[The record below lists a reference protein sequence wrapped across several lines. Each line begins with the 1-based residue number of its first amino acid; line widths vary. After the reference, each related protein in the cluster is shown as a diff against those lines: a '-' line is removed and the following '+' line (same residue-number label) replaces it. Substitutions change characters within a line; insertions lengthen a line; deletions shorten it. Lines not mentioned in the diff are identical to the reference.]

1 MSRHSTFKEQPV
13 QGVDEFYGRTFP
25 FQNLKCF
32 QWFRSLSG
40 AKCTKV
46 SFHDFLLFNK
56 PCIWYCMPSTK
67 KTVSCIL
74 EQIWWIKYFIAVVL
88 WLILNFGWMTKGF
101 FTCGKMI
108 SRFCDSMIY
117 GWIRYWADVNIGENE
132 FSRDIIWLKYGQHMP
147 INIWPYNICAEHNK
161 ENRIKYSI

>member
-1 MSRHSTFKEQPV
+1 MVEHFLSRIWNVSNGFVPFLVPNVQKFHFMTSCCSINPV
-13 QGVDEFYGRTFP
+13 FDIVCPAQ
-25 FQNLKCF
+25 
-32 QWFRSLSG
+32 
-40 AKCTKV
+40 
-46 SFHDFLLFNK
+46 
-56 PCIWYCMPSTK
+56 K
-67 KTVSCIL
+67 KTVSCIF
-74 EQIWWIKYFIAVVL
+74 EQILWIKYFITMVL

-101 FTCGKMI
+101 FTSGKMI

-161 ENRIKYSI
+161 EKKRKYPI